1 MCKKLEEFQTL
12 TKQRQESFD
21 LQTIKLKSQIEKI
34 DQEISGLLD
43 KVTQANDSVME
54 YINSRVAALD
64 AEKKELYAEVVRLTD
79 SGGKNLEEITNY
91 LDYWDTLTISDRITV
106 VDSLIESIYASQEE
120 IKINWKI

>member
-1 MCKKLEEFQTL
+1 M
-12 TKQRQESFD
+12 
-21 LQTIKLKSQIEKI
+21 QTIKLKSRIEKI
-34 DQEISGLLD
+34 DQDISGLLD

-64 AEKKELYAEVVRLTD
+64 TEKKELYAEVVRLTD
-79 SGGKNLEEITNY
+79 TKGQNLDEITGY
-91 LDYWDTLTISDRITV
+91 LDYWDTLTISDKITV

>member
-1 MCKKLEEFQTL
+1 MC
-12 TKQRQESFD
+12 ESYSVR
-21 LQTIKLKSQIEKI
+21 LQLC
-34 DQEISGLLD
+34 
-43 KVTQANDSVME
+43 TQSVME
-54 YINSRVAALD
+54 YINNRVAALD
-64 AEKKELYAEVVRLTD
+64 AEKKELYTEVVRLTD